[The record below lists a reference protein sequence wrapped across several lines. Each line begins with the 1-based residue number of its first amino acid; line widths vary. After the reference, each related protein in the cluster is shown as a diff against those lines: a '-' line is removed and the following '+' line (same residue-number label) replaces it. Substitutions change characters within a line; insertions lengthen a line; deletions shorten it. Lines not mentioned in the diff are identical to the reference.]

1 MYEIENSIFMIV
13 IMMLFM
19 FIMLF
24 MFFGFIFGFVN
35 IGMELVIVLFFK
47 KCKGKYLKYG
57 L

>member
-35 IGMELVIVLFFK
+35 IVMELLIVLFFK